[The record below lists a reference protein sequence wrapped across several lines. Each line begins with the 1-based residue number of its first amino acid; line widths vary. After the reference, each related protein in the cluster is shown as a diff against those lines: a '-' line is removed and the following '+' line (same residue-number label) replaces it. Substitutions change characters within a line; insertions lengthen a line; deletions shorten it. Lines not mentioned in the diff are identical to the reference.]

1 MNEHHYHAVIWIDH
15 REARVFHFGA
25 TDVERLVLRPDN
37 PTRPIHH
44 EAKLDREWARLPSS
58 PSSSLV

>member
-1 MNEHHYHAVIWIDH
+1 
-15 REARVFHFGA
+15 
-25 TDVERLVLRPDN
+25 VERLVLRPDN